1 MADPRFYSVHG
12 PFTLAEL
19 ATISAARLSPGANA
33 ALELRDVAPLE
44 TAGPGDISFLDNR
57 RYTEAISAGK
67 AAACIVRPDAVAKA
81 PVGTALLITD
91 QPYKAYALIA
101 GAFYPEAGMEH
112 TGDPDHPVDASAILG
127 EGTRIGPG
135 VAVGPRAEIG
145 RRCRISANVVIGPG
159 AKIGDDCAIGPGA
172 SLSHCLIGDRVV
184 IEAGARV
191 GQEGFGFAT
200 GEEAFVKVPQLGRV
214 IIHDDVSVGANTTID
229 RGSGPDTIIGSGCM
243 IDNLVQIAHNVELG
257 RGCIIAAQVG
267 ISGSTKLDEYV
278 VIGGQAGFAGH
289 LRIGRGARIAA
300 KSGVM
305 RDIPAGATFGGFPAM
320 PIREWHRQ
328 TVALSRLTDGKRK
341 SDNS

>member
-19 ATISAARLSPGANA
+19 ATISAARLSPGANE
-33 ALELRDVAPLE
+33 ALNLRDVAPLQ

-57 RYTEAISAGK
+57 RYTEAFAASK
-67 AAACIVRPDAVAKA
+67 AAACVVSPDMVARA
-81 PVGTALLITD
+81 PAGMALLISD
-91 QPYKAYALIA
+91 RPYKAYAVIA
-101 GAFYPEAGMEH
+101 AAFYPEAGTEFS
-112 TGDPDHPVDASAILG
+112 GDPDHPVDASAIVG

-135 VAVGPRAEIG
+135 VVIGRRAEIG

-159 AKIGDDCAIGPGA
+159 ARIGDDCAIGPGA

-184 IEAGARV
+184 IEAGARI

-214 IIHDDVSVGANTTID
+214 IVHDDVGVGANTTID
-229 RGSGPDTIIGSGCM
+229 RGSGPDTVIGQGSM
-243 IDNLVQIAHNVELG
+243 IDNLVQIGHNVRLG
-257 RGCIIAAQVG
+257 RGCVIVAQVG
-267 ISGSTKLDEYV
+267 ISGSTELEDYV
-278 VIGGQAGFAGH
+278 VVGGQAGFAGH

-341 SDNS
+341 SDDS